1 MSLLY
6 HAYVYLEFLILACTI
21 CILAPEMAKK
31 TMIKKVLKY
40 APIRTDFQ
48 KAVSMDESIKKE
60 LSVDMSEVSNE
71 NIIDMEEITQEEE

>member
-1 MSLLY
+1 MD
-6 HAYVYLEFLILACTI
+6 AYAKRYSKGISSEYS
-21 CILAPEMAKK
+21 PWKSNYEEMAKK

-71 NIIDMEEITQEEE
+71 NIIDMEEIAQEEEL